1 MSIGIVNVVVPV
13 SGDGP
18 IASVANLIGKKTVE
32 LSGTFKG
39 RYILL
44 GTQNDVD
51 FVPVAIFDANGEESI
66 KIAVALALS
75 SVRVRSQAQAPFNV
89 TMNVSGVLGVGAN
102 QFTTVATI
110 PAGGTGQSAVI
121 DLFAVFPPSGVEQD
135 LGFLCTG
142 GVQDTLTIEGSLDG
156 VDFNPI
162 GNGFVAPKQSPS
174 LLGGSQQL
182 EFSPLVTDALVRYLK
197 VNLNGVA
204 SSPIVVTFGGS
215 NPASGSGPVTTPLD
229 LVVTSKTGQSLRGIG
244 TVDPASGSTSTVTM
258 CNSSVGASTDS
269 SFAASGATITDHD
282 SYCVA
287 IAGAGGILPR
297 PEIDSA
303 CSICVSLSSSAIADH
318 VEWGVAI
325 AGSSLAARN
334 ITCVAISNVE
344 IQSDCIN
351 CVALAGGG
359 LGAVAIGDHC
369 GSCISTGGSKI
380 GSNGTSSVALSN
392 SSLGTSCL
400 NCVGMAT
407 LYSGSSLLPA
417 VDYGSSFSFSVCGSF
432 IGNTAVDSIA
442 ISRGT
447 IGTVSTNCMALI
459 GSSVGNSCVYA
470 VGIAGGTVGDSCHE
484 VFAACIASIG
494 NNCSDCVAL
503 GAYSGMDNYAADCFA
518 ACKGYIS
525 SSAPPT
531 TATSSCIAIA
541 NSNIANQCIQCVA
554 LANSGTGSGS
564 TNSVAISNGFGAGIG
579 SGCGACVSIGTSAVG
594 ANSALSIAMSN
605 STTGTSS
612 DTVFSVCNANVGNSC
627 VNSLSHS
634 SSMGDSCVRCAAI
647 ALGYQPNTGIGSGNN
662 NSVAISNSGLGV
674 NGTDNAALAYGFIG
688 DNVSNSVV
696 ISQSTIAASGNAN
709 VALAVGV
716 IGGSAETPTTSSF
729 AACNAT
735 IGNGCSSC
743 FAVGMQSSV
752 SDGVTAGIAIGPL
765 AVSTGTMG
773 MAFGLNAS
781 APGNNV
787 VFGGGTGSNDV
798 INVFTVHGY
807 NGANLI
813 TFQASVDPASAGQVG
828 LTITYNTGT
837 SVVNRQILA
846 AVTPPPGSLL
856 LYLTP

>member
-44 GTQNDVD
+44 GTQNDAD

-162 GNGFVAPKQSPS
+162 GNGFVASKQSPS

-215 NPASGSGPVTTPLD
+215 NPASGGGPVTAPLD

-287 IAGAGGILPR
+287 IAGAGGILPH

-318 VEWGVAI
+318 VVWGVAI

-334 ITCVAISNVE
+334 STCVAISNVE

-407 LYSGSSLLPA
+407 LYPGSSLLPA

-503 GAYSGMDNYAADCFA
+503 GAYSGMDNYATDCFA
-518 ACKGYIS
+518 ACMGYIS

-531 TATSSCIAIA
+531 PATSNCIAIA

-564 TNSVAISNGFGAGIG
+564 TNSVAISNA
-579 SGCGACVSIGTSAVG
+579 
-594 ANSALSIAMSN
+594 
-605 STTGTSS
+605 
-612 DTVFSVCNANVGNSC
+612 
-627 VNSLSHS
+627 
-634 SSMGDSCVRCAAI
+634 
-647 ALGYQPNTGIGSGNN
+647 GIGSGNN

-837 SVVNRQILA
+837 NVVNRQILA